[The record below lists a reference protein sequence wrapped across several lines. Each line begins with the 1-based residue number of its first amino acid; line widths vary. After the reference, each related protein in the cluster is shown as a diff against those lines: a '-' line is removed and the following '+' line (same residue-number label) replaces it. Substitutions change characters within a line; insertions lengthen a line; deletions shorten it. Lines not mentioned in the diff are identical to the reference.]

1 MTDRPV
7 LDEAA
12 CDLLFRKARSH
23 NGWLDKPVSQETL
36 RAAFDIAKM
45 GPTSANCSPMRI
57 IFVQT
62 AEEKKRLEPALSS
75 GNFDKT
81 MNAPVTAII
90 ANDYEFYEQFD
101 FLFPHDD
108 ARSWFSGN
116 QALIDTTAMRNGSLQ
131 GAYFM
136 LACRAIGLDVGPMS
150 GFENNVVDAEFF
162 KDTKIRSNF
171 LCNLG
176 YGDTSK
182 LFPRSPRFAF
192 EEVCT
197 LL

>member
-1 MTDRPV
+1 
-7 LDEAA
+7 
-12 CDLLFRKARSH
+12 LFRKARSH

-90 ANDYEFYEQFD
+90 ANDYEFYEHFD

-108 ARSWFSGN
+108 ARSWFTGN